1 MKSKLK
7 KRIIPPADL
16 RVLLEKVLTA
26 EIEIASTISEVREK
40 ADKAVIDAQSNTIK
54 LKNNIIE
61 KARLERDQILNEGLE
76 KARKE
81 SQKTIEKS
89 RVEAQ
94 DFLSKGQGF
103 ITEAGRQVIDLLL
116 GLESGD
122 PALPLH

>member
-1 MKSKLK
+1 M
-7 KRIIPPADL
+7 
-16 RVLLEKVLTA
+16 TA